1 MKSSEKIKDE
11 DVWLVDSGCI
21 NYLTKEVN
29 NFIRLDR
36 SIKVLIKVWNGEVV
50 LIIGKGNIS
59 IMINKGKR
67 VMKDVFLVYGL
78 VKKFL

>member
-1 MKSSEKIKDE
+1 MKSSEKVKDE